1 MPENKT
7 PAKETPARK
16 TRPRKMA
23 VTKVVKLDV
32 DSDLVRRLADLIA
45 ETGLSE
51 IEVGD
56 GDHRL
61 RVARGGV
68 HNAVQD
74 EAPAPA
80 QAPSPPPADSPPPAA
95 ADAAA
100 GGAPPPGA
108 VPSPMVGTIYTAPEP
123 GEAPFV
129 SVGDT
134 VAKDDILFIIEAM
147 KVMNPIRSP
156 RAGTVMEIMVENGD
170 PVEFGETLLV
180 LG

>member
-1 MPENKT
+1 MPEK
-7 PAKETPARK
+7 KTPARK
-16 TRPRKMA
+16 PPRKMA

-32 DSDLVRRLADLIA
+32 DGDLVRRLADLIA

-74 EAPAPA
+74 EAPA
-80 QAPSPPPADSPPPAA
+80 QAPSPPPADSPPPAEP
-95 ADAAA
+95 D
-100 GGAPPPGA
+100 GAPPPGA

-156 RAGTVMEIMVENGD
+156 RAGTVQEIMVENGG